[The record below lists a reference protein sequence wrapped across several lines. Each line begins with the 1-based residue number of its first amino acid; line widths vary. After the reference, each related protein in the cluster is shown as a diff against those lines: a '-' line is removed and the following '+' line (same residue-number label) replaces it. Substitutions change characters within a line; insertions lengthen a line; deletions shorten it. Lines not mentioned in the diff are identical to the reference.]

1 MNKGLEIRKAKLE
14 KKAKKRYEVKADQV
28 GVERKVGI
36 TYIELKRING
46 KYERFK
52 RVREGIQK
60 GVPSGKRGI
69 TTIRIFLMG
78 PRVKDKNNYYYSYAN
93 PIREIHIL

>member
-14 KKAKKRYEVKADQV
+14 KKAKKRYEVKVDQV
-28 GVERKVGI
+28 GVERKVEI

-60 GVPSGKRGI
+60 ENKVY
-69 TTIRIFLMG
+69 FE
-78 PRVKDKNNYYYSYAN
+78 NNTFVYIN
-93 PIREIHIL
+93 KKGTKIKVID

>member
-14 KKAKKRYEVKADQV
+14 KKAKKRYEVNADQV
-28 GVERKVGI
+28 GVERKVEI

-60 GVPSGKRGI
+60 ENKVY
-69 TTIRIFLMG
+69 FE
-78 PRVKDKNNYYYSYAN
+78 NNTFVYIN
-93 PIREIHIL
+93 KKGTKIKVID

>member
-1 MNKGLEIRKAKLE
+1 M
-14 KKAKKRYEVKADQV
+14 
-28 GVERKVGI
+28 GVERKVEI

-60 GVPSGKRGI
+60 ENKVY
-69 TTIRIFLMG
+69 FE
-78 PRVKDKNNYYYSYAN
+78 NNTFVYIN
-93 PIREIHIL
+93 KKGTKIKVID

>member
-1 MNKGLEIRKAKLE
+1 MKKGLEIRKAKLE

-28 GVERKVGI
+28 GVERKVEI

-52 RVREGIQK
+52 RVRESIQK
-60 GVPSGKRGI
+60 ENKVY
-69 TTIRIFLMG
+69 FE
-78 PRVKDKNNYYYSYAN
+78 NNTFVYIN
-93 PIREIHIL
+93 KKGTKIKVID

>member
-28 GVERKVGI
+28 GVERKVEI

-46 KYERFK
+46 KYERFNLT
-52 RVREGIQK
+52 
-60 GVPSGKRGI
+60 GKKSPTSIGGAMNCLI
-69 TTIRIFLMG
+69 YNFMI
-78 PRVKDKNNYYYSYAN
+78 Y
-93 PIREIHIL
+93 

>member
-28 GVERKVGI
+28 GVERKVEI

-52 RVREGIQK
+52 IIVI
-60 GVPSGKRGI
+60 
-69 TTIRIFLMG
+69 
-78 PRVKDKNNYYYSYAN
+78 
-93 PIREIHIL
+93 